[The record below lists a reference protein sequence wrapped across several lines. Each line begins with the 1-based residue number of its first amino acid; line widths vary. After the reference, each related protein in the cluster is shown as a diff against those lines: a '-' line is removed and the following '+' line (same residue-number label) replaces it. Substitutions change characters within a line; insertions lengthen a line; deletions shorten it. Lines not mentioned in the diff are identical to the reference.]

1 MAPLKFEERLK
12 EKLQDREIQPSKN
25 AWSKI
30 AAGLENEPVKR
41 KNNKPAY
48 FAIAACLIG
57 LLIASVW
64 FFNTTT
70 PSTTTPQ
77 VVDTDKVDDSKKSIL
92 KTNTPFKEK
101 NTTVI
106 ASKEVTIEEE
116 KNTVVKEGTKIKTP
130 ENQFKRPE
138 QTKIAAYEKTNEQ
151 LRINQPEKTI
161 IDTKLNVV
169 MEKLALLE
177 ENNIAVTDAE
187 VDSLL
192 RNAQQEILAEK
203 AIKAGM
209 SVDAMALL
217 IEAESELDV
226 SFRDKIFDNLK
237 RRYLKLKTAV
247 AARTN

>member
-1 MAPLKFEERLK
+1 MAPLKFEEHLK
-12 EKLQDREIQPSKN
+12 DKLKDREITPSSN
-25 AWSKI
+25 AWSKV
-30 AAGLENEPVKR
+30 AAGLESQPINK
-41 KNNKPAY
+41 KNKKPAY
-48 FAIAACLIG
+48 FAIAACLVG

-64 FFNTTT
+64 FFNTAE
-70 PSTTTPQ
+70 PSNNSPQ

-92 KTNTPFKEK
+92 KTKTIFKEE
-101 NTTVI
+101 NTTVV
-106 ASKEVTIEEE
+106 ASKEVTIKEE
-116 KNTVVKEGTKIKTP
+116 KNTVIKQEAKINTP

-138 QTKIAAYEKTNEQ
+138 QTKIAAYEKTNKQ
-151 LRINQPEKTI
+151 LKINQPEKTI
-161 IDTKLNVV
+161 IDAKLNVV

>member
-1 MAPLKFEERLK
+1 MAPLKFEEHLK
-12 EKLQDREIQPSKN
+12 DKLQDREIQPSKN
-25 AWSKI
+25 AWSKV
-30 AAGLENEPVKR
+30 AVGLENKPVKR
-41 KNNKPAY
+41 KNNKSAY

-64 FFNTTT
+64 FFNTPT
-70 PSTTTPQ
+70 SSNSKPQ
-77 VVDTDKVDDSKKSIL
+77 VVGTDKVDDSKKSIL
-92 KTNTPFKEK
+92 KTNAPFKEE
-101 NTTVI
+101 NTTVV
-106 ASKEVTIEEE
+106 ASKEIIIKEE
-116 KNTVVKEGTKIKTP
+116 KNTIIKQNTKIETP
-130 ENQFKRPE
+130 ENQFKRTE
-138 QTKIAAYEKTNEQ
+138 QAEIVANEKTNKQ
-151 LRINQPEKTI
+151 LKVNQPQKTI
-161 IDTKLNVV
+161 IDAKLNVV